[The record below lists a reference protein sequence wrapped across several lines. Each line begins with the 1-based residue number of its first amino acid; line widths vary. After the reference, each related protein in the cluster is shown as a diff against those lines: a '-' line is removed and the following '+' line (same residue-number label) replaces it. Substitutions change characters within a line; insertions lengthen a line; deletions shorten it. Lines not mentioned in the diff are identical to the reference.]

1 MPERITDPKQTKVQ
15 LNVQVTWAFREQ
27 LREIADHRGVS
38 LNALCVEA
46 LNRVPTKEDDQRATR
61 KAGATK

>member
-1 MPERITDPKQTKVQ
+1 MPEPITDPRQAKVQ
-15 LNVQVTWAFREQ
+15 LNIQVTWAFREQ
-27 LREIADHRGVS
+27 LREIAEHRGTS

-46 LNRVPTKEDDQRATR
+46 LNRIPTPADDKRATR